1 MVSYHHVQYQI
12 ELIIQSR
19 ENLIREERTDR
30 EMDRQTGESNFI
42 GRCPTDVERTNR
54 EQDKIVKLQ
63 MFDTSYI
70 LGKSHFSDDGGQ
82 II

>member
-1 MVSYHHVQYQI
+1 
-12 ELIIQSR
+12 
-19 ENLIREERTDR
+19 
-30 EMDRQTGESNFI
+30 MDRQTGESNFI
-42 GRCPTDVERTNR
+42 GRCPTDVERTNG

>member
-1 MVSYHHVQYQI
+1 MVSYYHLQYQI
-12 ELIIQSR
+12 KLIIQSR

-42 GRCPTDVERTNR
+42 GRYPTDVERTNVK
-54 EQDKIVKLQ
+54 QDKIVKLQ

-70 LGKSHFSDDGGQ
+70 LGKSHFNDDGGQ